1 MSGVKFSSGGRC
13 VEPFLHG
20 QPDWKS
26 RMRRYTAGVTMRH
39 VGSEE
44 EQQPS
49 V

>member
-1 MSGVKFSSGGRC
+1 MHVWSQVQFRGKVCRA
-13 VEPFLHG
+13 VLA
-20 QPDWKS
+20 WKS